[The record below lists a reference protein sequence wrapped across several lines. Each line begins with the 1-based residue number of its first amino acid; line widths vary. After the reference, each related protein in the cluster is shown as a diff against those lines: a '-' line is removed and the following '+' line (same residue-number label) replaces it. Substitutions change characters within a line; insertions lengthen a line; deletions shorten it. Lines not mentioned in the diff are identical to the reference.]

1 MVAAEGRAFTPMEVS
16 RGRSNPTRD
25 ELSTSACV
33 AITLGTDIVNG
44 MAAIVAGREMNMFSM
59 NKMPGVTG

>member
-1 MVAAEGRAFTPMEVS
+1 MEVS

-25 ELSTSACV
+25 ELSISACV